1 MRWVGRIGAGLVVCL
16 VLAAGTVY
24 ALSETRLG
32 RSYQVPA
39 WKGQAAPAS
48 AETLERGMHV
58 AKTRGCLECHQKDG
72 RGGLF
77 IDALPVMRLFPKNI
91 TPAGVTR
98 NYSDA
103 DWERS
108 IRHCV
113 RPNGEPI
120 PFMPC
125 IDNARLSDGDLA
137 PLITYL
143 RSLEPVPGEHQAS
156 ELGPLGRVLYLAGEL
171 PYANAELIDHMRPP
185 NQAPAAAATAA
196 YGRYLA
202 DMCKGCHGEGLSG
215 GPIPGVPPDW
225 PAAANLTRHETGLG
239 KFSEADFVK
248 VLRTGT
254 RPDGRVINADHMP
267 WKQFAGFS
275 EDEVK
280 ALWLH
285 LQTVPAKAKGG
296 R

>member
-1 MRWVGRIGAGLVVCL
+1 MRWVLRIGVGLVVCL

-32 RSYQVPA
+32 KSYQVPA
-39 WKGQAAPAS
+39 WKGKAATAD
-48 AETLERGMHV
+48 ADTLARGMHL

-77 IDALPVMRLFPKNI
+77 IDAGPVMTLRPPNI
-91 TPAGVTR
+91 TPGGVTR
-98 NYSDA
+98 SYSDA
-103 DWERS
+103 DWERA

-113 RPNGEPI
+113 RPNGAPI

-125 IDNARLSDGDLA
+125 IDNVRLSDDDLA
-137 PLITYL
+137 VLITYL
-143 RSLEPVPGEHQAS
+143 RTLPAVKAEHQPS
-156 ELGPLGRVLYLAGEL
+156 ELGPLGRVLFVAGEL
-171 PYANAELIDHMRPP
+171 PYANAELIDHTQRPRI
-185 NQAPAAAATAA
+185 APPAGPTAA
-196 YGRYLA
+196 YGHYLA
-202 DMCKGCHGEGLSG
+202 DMCIGCHGEGLSG
-215 GPIPGVPPDW
+215 GPIPGVPPEW
-225 PAAANLTRHETGLG
+225 PAAANLTPDPSGLG

-248 VLRTGT
+248 ALRTGK
-254 RPDGRVINADHMP
+254 RPDGRQINPDHMP
-267 WKQFAGFS
+267 WKTFALLS

>member
-1 MRWVGRIGAGLVVCL
+1 MRWVVRIGVGLVVCL

-32 RSYQVPA
+32 KSYQVPK
-39 WKGQAAPAS
+39 WKGRAAPAN
-48 AETLERGMHV
+48 ADTLARGMHI

-77 IDALPVMRLFPKNI
+77 IDAFPVMKLRPKNI

-98 NYSDA
+98 GYTDA
-103 DWERS
+103 DWERA

-113 RPNGEPI
+113 RPSGEPV

-125 IDNARLSDGDLA
+125 VDNARLSDGDLGL
-137 PLITYL
+137 LITYL
-143 RSLEPVPGEHQAS
+143 RSLEPVPAEHEPS
-156 ELGPLGRVLYLAGEL
+156 ELGPLGRVLFVAGEL
-171 PYANAELIDHMRPP
+171 PYANAELIDHTLPP
-185 NQAPAAAATAA
+185 NEAPPAGPTAA
-196 YGRYLA
+196 YGHYLGE
-202 DMCKGCHGEGLSG
+202 MCKGCHGDGLSG
-215 GPIPGVPPDW
+215 GPIPGVPPEW
-225 PAAANLTRHETGLG
+225 PAAANLTPHETGLG

-248 VLRTGT
+248 VLRTGK
-254 RPDGRVINADHMP
+254 RPDGRVINSEHMP
-267 WKQFAGFS
+267 WKQFALFS
-275 EDEVK
+275 DDEVK